1 MSPSILRDL
10 LRGALAAVA
19 GLSTF
24 WFVFWLPCSILLPE
38 GAPGLVPFAISFV
51 SAAAVGRFVWRRSA
65 GMSGG
70 LASHALLGA
79 AIVGGIGFAGG
90 FVGPIILTPD
100 ANQGPLLGIFITGPL
115 GALLGAVG
123 GGIAWFVRRRTGG
136 SVGREAGDRG

>member
-70 LASHALLGA
+70 LASQ
-79 AIVGGIGFAGG
+79 GFIL
-90 FVGPIILTPD
+90 FIIAFFSSSCTSLKNTNSLARKKLNPEESTSCPMPS
-100 ANQGPLLGIFITGPL
+100 QLCLPMKL
-115 GALLGAVG
+115 
-123 GGIAWFVRRRTGG
+123 RTGAQQV
-136 SVGREAGDRG
+136 SLPVP